1 MPDYTIAV
9 LDKAIRVLQAM
20 SEAQRPA
27 TLTEIV
33 RTVGESKNAVFRI
46 LRTLEKHGFAAQVE
60 GRWALGMD
68 LHKMVD
74 ADVTNKFA
82 RWKQGYSR
90 RKRDVR
96 SDGTGK
102 NGRAPWPQKTPIA

>member
-46 LRTLEKHGFAAQVE
+46 LRTLEKHGFAA
-60 GRWALGMD
+60 
-68 LHKMVD
+68 H
-74 ADVTNKFA
+74 KFA